1 MPRPEVYSM
10 KSLKFAL
17 AVAVTVLSAVPALA
31 QDRAFD
37 ITAFAVWVDPN
48 SEGTF
53 DSQTPNQP
61 LNVEFDGDL
70 GYGLSANIFWGNRIS
85 TEFGISRVEPEPRF
99 RTRAVNITGPDSI
112 EMMPIT
118 AVVQFHLAP
127 NGVIDPYIGAGA
139 AYVLF
144 NDVDSIGDLDDAGV
158 SRIDFEDD
166 AGLVVNAGLS
176 LRFSPRLAL
185 NVDGKYVPVSS
196 SATATYVTGPAS
208 ETDID
213 INPVMFSAGLQFR
226 F

>member
-1 MPRPEVYSM
+1 M
-10 KSLKFAL
+10 KALKFAL
-17 AVAVTVLSAVPALA
+17 AVAVLTAVPVFA

-37 ITAFAVWVDPN
+37 VTGFAVWVDPN

-53 DSQTPNQP
+53 NSDTPNQP
-61 LNVEFDGDL
+61 LNVDFEGDI
-70 GYGLSANIFWGNRIS
+70 GYGLSTNIFWGDHLS

-99 RTRAVNITGPDSI
+99 RTRTVNFAGADGV

-118 AVVQFHLAP
+118 AVLQWHFAP
-127 NGVIDPYIGAGA
+127 NGFIDPYVGAGA

-144 NDVDSIGDLDDAGV
+144 NDVDSIGDLDDAGIN
-158 SRIDFEDD
+158 RIEFEDD
-166 AGLVVNAGLS
+166 AGLAVNAGVS
-176 LRFSPRLAL
+176 FRFSPRLAL

-208 ETDID
+208 ETEID